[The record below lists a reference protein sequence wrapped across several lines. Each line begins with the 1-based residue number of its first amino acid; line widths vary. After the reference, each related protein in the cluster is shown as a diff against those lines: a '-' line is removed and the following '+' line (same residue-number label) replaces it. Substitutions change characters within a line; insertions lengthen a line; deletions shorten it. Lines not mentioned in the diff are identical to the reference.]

1 VWMRENSPPRVTFL
15 AGDDFH
21 ARASIS
27 LEGTTRKLGPT
38 KKNCGVFLTLTVNK
52 NHIKSSL

>member
-1 VWMRENSPPRVTFL
+1 MRENCPPRVTFL

-27 LEGTTRKLGPT
+27 LEATTPT
-38 KKNCGVFLTLTVNK
+38 KKNWGVFLTLTVNK
-52 NHIKSSL
+52 NHVKSSL

>member
-1 VWMRENSPPRVTFL
+1 MRENCPPRVTFL

-27 LEGTTRKLGPT
+27 LEATTRKLGPT
-38 KKNCGVFLTLTVNK
+38 KKKWGVFLTLTVNK
-52 NHIKSSL
+52 NHVKSSL

>member
-1 VWMRENSPPRVTFL
+1 MRENCPPRVTFL

-27 LEGTTRKLGPT
+27 LEATTRKLGPT
-38 KKNCGVFLTLTVNK
+38 KNNWGVFLTLTENK
-52 NHIKSSL
+52 NHVKSSL